1 MARFNTA
8 KKYPMANEIM
18 YHVSRHALRE
28 GTTLTIGAYGER
40 IRRDDF
46 IEANYHTHIKEEI
59 FEQLR
64 LQHYPKMP
72 SRFNAVF
79 LFPEFSM
86 AKAYYAA
93 IGGYENYVYEVEIL
107 EGIPALV
114 ETDLLKCEG
123 LRYDSIQSNAHK
135 YWQQI
140 KHPQSC
146 TLEAILNGKAIV
158 KKMVLEPSTII

>member
-1 MARFNTA
+1 
-8 KKYPMANEIM
+8 MANEIM

-28 GTTLTIGAYGER
+28 GTTLTIGIYGER

-46 IEANYHTHIKEEI
+46 IEANYHKHIKEEI

-64 LQHYPKMP
+64 LQHYPKMT

-79 LFPEFSM
+79 LFPELAM

-93 IGGYENYVYEVEIL
+93 IGGYENYVYAVEIL
-107 EGIPALV
+107 EGEPFLV
-114 ETDLLKCEG
+114 ETDLLRCDG
-123 LRYDSIQSNAHK
+123 MRYDLIQANAHK
-135 YWQQI
+135 YWQQVM
-140 KHPQSC
+140 HSHSC